1 MKGLAVLCLVHA
13 AWCGQAA
20 VAPRAEEPRVAGVDA
35 GSGIAYALVS
45 TEGVRTGDAGR
56 TWAPRLTA
64 MCKKLPDGRYRF
76 ELWADEPGF
85 AGERPQ
91 LAFFPPWKQTQY
103 ELFPPSLVKVSVTLE
118 FLGYTKVKPVKRQWE
133 YLHELAG
140 ELRYSTPGGSSSN
153 MEEVMFYLQYLKSL
167 PTLRLT
173 VPGRGSEEFETTR
186 WQAAV
191 KAEPLCHAS
200 GY

>member
-1 MKGLAVLCLVHA
+1 MRSFAALILIHA
-13 AWCGQAA
+13 AMCGQTS
-20 VAPRAEEPRVAGVDA
+20 VEPHQLLSRLAGVDA
-35 GSGIAYALVS
+35 GSGIAYALIS
-45 TEGVRTGDAGR
+45 TEGKRAGDADIW
-56 TWAPRLTA
+56 TPRLTA
-64 MCKKLPDGRYRF
+64 MCEKLSGGKYHF
-76 ELWADEPGF
+76 ELWADDPGVSG
-85 AGERPQ
+85 ARPQ

-103 ELFPPSLVKVSVTLE
+103 ELFPPRLIKVNGTLE

-140 ELRYSTPGGSSSN
+140 ELRYAAPGGSSSN
-153 MEEVMFYLQYLKSL
+153 MEEIMFYLQYLKVL
-167 PTLRLT
+167 PILRLT

-191 KAEPLCHAS
+191 KAEPLCYAS